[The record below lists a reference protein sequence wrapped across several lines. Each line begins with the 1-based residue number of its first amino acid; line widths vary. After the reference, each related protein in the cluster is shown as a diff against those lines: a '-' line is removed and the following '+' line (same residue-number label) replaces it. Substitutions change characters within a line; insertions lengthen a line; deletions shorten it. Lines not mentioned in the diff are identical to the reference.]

1 MARGRPELS
10 DALVL
15 EIVSKGHVQMFEEAR
30 KTVAADRQAL
40 PALMFCCARLM

>member
-10 DALVL
+10 DAHVL

-40 PALMFCCARLM
+40 PALMLCCARLM